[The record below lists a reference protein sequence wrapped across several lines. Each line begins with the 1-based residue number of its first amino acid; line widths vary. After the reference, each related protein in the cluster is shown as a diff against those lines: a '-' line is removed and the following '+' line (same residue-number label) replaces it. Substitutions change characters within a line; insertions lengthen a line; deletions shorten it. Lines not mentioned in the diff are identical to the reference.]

1 MDIVERLKEVLKD
14 DYGINNQEEL
24 EDAISKSKGLDIGIF
39 TQPLKNEAVIN
50 KDELKAS
57 QNDKLFLCNYGGQ

>member
-1 MDIVERLKEVLKD
+1 MDIVERLKAVLKD
-14 DYGINNQEEL
+14 VYGINNQEEL

-39 TQPLKNEAVIN
+39 TQPLKNEAAIN

-57 QNDKLFLCNYGGQ
+57 

>member
-39 TQPLKNEAVIN
+39 TQPLKNELATN

-57 QNDKLFLCNYGGQ
+57 

>member
-1 MDIVERLKEVLKD
+1 MDIVEKLKEVLKE
-14 DYGINNQEEL
+14 DYGISNQEEL

-39 TQPLKNEAVIN
+39 TQPFKNELATN

-57 QNDKLFLCNYGGQ
+57 

>member
-39 TQPLKNEAVIN
+39 TQPLKVATN

-57 QNDKLFLCNYGGQ
+57 